1 MIIQSKL
8 VNTDDEQLQ
17 ARLEKYFYKA
27 QELLII
33 MESSSQVDESSDLK
47 NADIIRVQGFSQSL
61 MQKILQINQQLSKLE
76 LIKKS
81 FENSLQEAPRLE

>member
-8 VNTDDEQLQ
+8 VNTDNEQLQ
-17 ARLEKYFYKA
+17 TRLEKYFYKA

-33 MESSSQVDESSDLK
+33 MESSSQVDERSDLK

-61 MQKILQINQQLSKLE
+61 MHKILQINQ
-76 LIKKS
+76 
-81 FENSLQEAPRLE
+81 